1 MAIYRIGYATVEK
14 SGKGGRET
22 KNHRPTPG
30 KHQLTERRAAMTSN
44 AGNISLQE
52 RFLSDFVDKVLWNG
66 RSDNER
72 LCCEFRFHPQ
82 NYNQTNA
89 ELAKQINEQFKGF
102 PTTNMPGTLAAVV
115 AKIKAAFGEQM
126 AADGVES
133 QELQRER
140 GWKPQKPGDRYPWQ
154 VIYQWLWEVEFPRR
168 GWDLATNLAT
178 CAMEEFQFLD
188 IKERQRDLSFDEI
201 PTCEENIKINQEYAL
216 AVRLPLEGYLLLLNR
231 GSKGNYYCLSPSLAF
246 QPKGACL
253 PERPLYLPDFDAKAK
268 SLKFEHLGEEYFLAI
283 ITEQPLELSWVRP
296 DGKPKD
302 FQVNEQRFQEIFQ
315 QIGRQWNARVFYK
328 RFQVVE

>member
-1 MAIYRIGYATVEK
+1 
-14 SGKGGRET
+14 
-22 KNHRPTPG
+22 
-30 KHQLTERRAAMTSN
+30 MTSN